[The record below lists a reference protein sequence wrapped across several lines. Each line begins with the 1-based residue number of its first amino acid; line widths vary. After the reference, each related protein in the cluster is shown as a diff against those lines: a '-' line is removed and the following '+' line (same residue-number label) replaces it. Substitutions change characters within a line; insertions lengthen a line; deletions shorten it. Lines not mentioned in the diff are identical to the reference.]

1 MDRRTFFRFT
11 APSNFVMISLMIF
24 PLAISFYFGLHFMT
38 FANIREPLF
47 VGLDNFQEVLSD
59 PKFWQAFWWT
69 LFIVATTVPAHLV
82 VGFVMALLLD
92 QLKGWLR
99 PVYLSGFLLPM
110 IVVPVI
116 GSVIFR
122 KLYEPSGLAA
132 WFFRAVID
140 QPFVFNEISMKIII
154 VLHTIWLITPFAF
167 IILFAGLQ
175 TLPPELT
182 EAAAID
188 GATRWQQIRHVI
200 IPHLRTLIILTSLI
214 SVMDMFRLFDN
225 VFILTQQNPIFNAD
239 TVLTYNFRIAMTVR
253 RLGLGNSMAIIT
265 VIAILIVL
273 IPFLYYTYREQI
285 EGA

>member
-1 MDRRTFFRFT
+1 MDRKTFFRFT

-24 PLAISFYFGLHFMT
+24 PLAISLYFGLHFMT
-38 FANIREPLF
+38 FANITEPDF
-47 VGLDNFQEVLSD
+47 VGLANFQEVLAD

-69 LFIVATTVPAHLV
+69 LLIIATTVPTHLV
-82 VGFVMALLLD
+82 IGFFMALLLD
-92 QLKGWLR
+92 QLKGSLR
-99 PVYLSGFLLPM
+99 PVFLSGYLLPM

-132 WFFRAVID
+132 WFFRAVIGE
-140 QPFVFNEISMKIII
+140 PFVFNEVSMKIII
-154 VLHTIWLITPFAF
+154 ILHTIWLITPFAF

-175 TLPPELT
+175 TLPEDLT
-182 EAAAID
+182 EAASID
-188 GATRWQQIRHVI
+188 GATRWQQIRYIV
-200 IPHLRTLIILTSLI
+200 IPHLRTLIVLTSLI

-225 VFILTQQNPIFNAD
+225 VFILTGQNPIYNAD
-239 TVLTYNFRIAMTVR
+239 TVLTYNYRIAMTVR

-265 VIAILIVL
+265 VIAILVVL

-285 EGA
+285 EGT